1 MGVRVR
7 RPSWCA
13 DAQGMTESR
22 AEAANV
28 IGRRRLGSLEVFS
41 LGLGVQNMDRTYQTT
56 VPYRPG
62 MIHIIR
68 TSFDHGVTFFDTA
81 EAYGPFENERVLGEA
96 IAPFRDKVRITSKFG
111 WNINPDTGERG
122 PRAQ

>member
-1 MGVRVR
+1 
-7 RPSWCA
+7 
-13 DAQGMTESR
+13 MTESR